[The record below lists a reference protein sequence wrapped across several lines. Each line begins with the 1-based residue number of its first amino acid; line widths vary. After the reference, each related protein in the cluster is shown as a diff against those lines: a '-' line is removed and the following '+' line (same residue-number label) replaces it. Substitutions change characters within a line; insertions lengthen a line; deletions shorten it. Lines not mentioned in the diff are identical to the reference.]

1 MGLAEGDF
9 WCGMSKI
16 HLKPSH
22 SRGSITPKSLKSQH
36 LLHFRLFQ
44 LLHLLINGLFNLGR
58 RGNIHVEKGAAGRE
72 GEGDKDELDPKSWL
86 FPPAWAS
93 QEENSN
99 RSQHVIGPGPALLL
113 PWQFS
118 CCWSCSEIEREF
130 CFSPSREDLQHSQSS
145 WSGNC
150 SSQLFLGC
158 KKTQNRHFLC
168 CKQSPALDLL
178 PLLQGSQTPL
188 GFGNQIPPQ
197 PFPCQLWDTAIIRLF
212 VPNSPGWNCHPWEQQ
227 EEFLGVGISQE

>member
-22 SRGSITPKSLKSQH
+22 SRGSITPKSPKSRH
-36 LLHFRLFQ
+36 LLHFQLFQ
-44 LLHLLINGLFNLGR
+44 LLHLLINGLFNPGR
-58 RGNIHVEKGAAGRE
+58 RGNIRVEKGAAGRE

-99 RSQHVIGPGPALLL
+99 RSQHVTGPGPALLL

-158 KKTQNRHFLC
+158 KKTQ
-168 CKQSPALDLL
+168 K
-178 PLLQGSQTPL
+178 
-188 GFGNQIPPQ
+188 
-197 PFPCQLWDTAIIRLF
+197 
-212 VPNSPGWNCHPWEQQ
+212 
-227 EEFLGVGISQE
+227 